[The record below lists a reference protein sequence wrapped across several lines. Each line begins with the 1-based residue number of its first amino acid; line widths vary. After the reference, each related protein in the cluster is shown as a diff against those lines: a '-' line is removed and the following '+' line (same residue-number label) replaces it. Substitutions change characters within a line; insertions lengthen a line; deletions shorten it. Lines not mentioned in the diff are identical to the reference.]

1 MTTGSPSAL
10 DLGRQFRAR
19 ILVRLHADQT
29 HHAAAGGAD
38 AFGHGR
44 HIDDGVALVAGFDL
58 DIDVGA
64 ERAVVGAPPHQP
76 IDAGETVRR
85 QRRTQPLDDVAVP
98 VVMRRLDQ
106 LDPEGALGQ
115 ITVQIIPP
123 NGTFAPTTP
132 APGTGDS
139 AGSAAAL
146 QEIPAR
152 RRYPSPPPL
161 EARSS
166 REAWWEG
173 VNARMARYES

>member
-64 ERAVVGAPPHQP
+64 ERAVVGALPHQP

-123 NGTFAPTTP
+123 NGTSAPTTP
-132 APGTGDS
+132 APGTDDS
-139 AGSAAAL
+139 AGSATVL
-146 QEIPAR
+146 QEIPAPR
-152 RRYPSPPPL
+152 HSSSPPL
-161 EARSS
+161 EGRSS
-166 REAWWEG
+166 REAWWQG
-173 VNARMARYES
+173 G